1 VKKIGI
7 LTLPL
12 NYNYGGILQ
21 TYALQKVLKQMGND
35 VKLINMPFRRKNV
48 TLKMKIKRV
57 ISKMLGRYKGYICY
71 EEKLNHW
78 LPFMMTETNKFVEK
92 YIEST
97 IEISSYTDLK
107 PTDFDVI
114 VVGSD
119 QVWRPGMFQKDIS
132 LAYLSFSQSWN
143 IRRISYAASF
153 GTDLWEY
160 TPEQTRVCSE
170 LAKQFDAIAVREK
183 GGVILCKEQ
192 LGVDSQ
198 HVCDPTLLLDKEDYI
213 RIIHESEIPQSIAN
227 LFDYMLD
234 VTPEKKE
241 LVEYISRDRNLQPFR
256 VDFLDS
262 NIKNSLESYIAQPV
276 EGWIRGF
283 YDAEFVVTDSFHG
296 CVFSI
301 IFRKPFAVVGN
312 RERGLARFESL
323 LGTLGLTDRMILNIG
338 DYKNL
343 HTEIDYEA
351 VYLKLNAFR
360 ESSNKYLSDCI
371 TF

>member
-1 VKKIGI
+1 MKIGI

-21 TYALQKVLKQMGND
+21 TYALQKVLKRMGND
-35 VKLINMPFRRKNV
+35 VKLINMPFHRKNV
-48 TLKMKIKRV
+48 TLKSKTKRV

-71 EEKLNHW
+71 EEKSNHW
-78 LPFMMTETNKFVEK
+78 LPFMMAQTNKFVEK
-92 YIEST
+92 YIERT
-97 IEISSYTDLK
+97 NEISSYTDLK
-107 PTDFDVI
+107 PTDFDAI

-119 QVWRPGMFQKDIS
+119 QVWRPGMFQNDIS
-132 LAYLSFSQSWN
+132 LAYLRFSQSWN

-160 TPEQTRVCSE
+160 TPEQTRVCSA
-170 LAKQFDAIAVREK
+170 LAKHFDAIAVREK
-183 GGVILCKEQ
+183 GGVVLCKEQ
-192 LGVDSQ
+192 LGIDAQ
-198 HVCDPTLLLDKEDYI
+198 LVCDPTLLLDKEDYI
-213 RIIHESEIPQSIAN
+213 RLIDESGMPQSVGN

-241 LVEYISRDRNLQPFR
+241 LVAYISRDRNLQSFR
-256 VDFLDS
+256 INSLDN
-262 NIKNSLESYIAQPV
+262 NIKNSMESYIAQPV
-276 EGWIRGF
+276 EAWIRGF

-296 CVFSI
+296 CVFAI

-323 LGTLGLTDRMILNIG
+323 LGTLGLTDRMILNID

-343 HTEIDYEA
+343 HTAIDYDA
-351 VYLKLNAFR
+351 VYEKLNAFR

-371 TF
+371 TL